1 MIKYLLDTN
10 IVIYT
15 IKNRPASVREAFK
28 RNEGQMAISTV
39 TWSELVFGVERSAQP
54 QRNQADIDGMAA
66 RLAVLDFDE
75 KAAGH
80 FGQIRAKLYA
90 AGTPIGPYDMMI
102 AAHARSEGLILVT
115 NNMKEFERVEGLR
128 LENWV

>member
-1 MIKYLLDTN
+1 MVKYLLDTN
-10 IVIYT
+10 IIIYT

-28 RNEGQMAISTV
+28 RYEGQMAISTV
-39 TWSELVFGVERSAQP
+39 TWGELVFGVERSAQP

-66 RLAVLDFDE
+66 RLTVLGFDE
-75 KAAGH
+75 KSAEH

-102 AAHARSEGLILVT
+102 AGHARSEGLILVT
-115 NNMKEFERVEGLR
+115 NNMREFERVEGLR
-128 LENWV
+128 LENWA